1 MKISIDIT
9 TQLPVEAAWN
19 TLTNWQAHG
28 QWIPLTKMIVLNK
41 GEQPGLGDKFIGR
54 TGIGA
59 LVFDDVMT
67 VTRFEAP
74 GTRGF
79 CEVTKS
85 GRLVKGNASFAVAA
99 TDAGTVVTW
108 VEDIPLPAW
117 IDTLIG
123 WALKALGA
131 AVFRSALRKALHG

>member
-1 MKISIDIT
+1 MRISIDIP
-9 TQLPVEAAWN
+9 TQLSVEAAWD

-28 QWIPLTKMIVLNK
+28 QWIPLTKMIILRQ
-41 GEQPGLGDKFIGR
+41 GDHPGLGDKFIGR
-54 TGIGA
+54 TGIGVLA
-59 LVFDDVMT
+59 FDDVMT

-85 GRLVKGNASFAVAA
+85 GRLVKGSASFAVAN

-131 AVFRSALRKALHG
+131 AVFRDALTKALRA